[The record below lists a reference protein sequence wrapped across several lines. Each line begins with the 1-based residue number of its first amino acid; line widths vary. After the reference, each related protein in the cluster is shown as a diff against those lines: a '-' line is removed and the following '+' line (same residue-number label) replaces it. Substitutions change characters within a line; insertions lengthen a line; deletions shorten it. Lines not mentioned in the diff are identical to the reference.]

1 VATASS
7 PSHEHHHI
15 HPQSENKPWWWEMLC
30 VYSHRDIIYPRAWTP
45 NKDPISSKLISLN
58 K

>member
-7 PSHEHHHI
+7 PSHEHQHI

-45 NKDPISSKLISLN
+45 NKDPISFI
-58 K
+58 

>member
-7 PSHEHHHI
+7 PSHEHQHI

-30 VYSHRDIIYPRAWTP
+30 VYSHRDIYY
-45 NKDPISSKLISLN
+45 ISSCMDSKQGSYFI
-58 K
+58 